1 MKAIFFILVYD
12 MKSSIESLSSI
23 VKQNQENRD
32 KELLHYRDDSR
43 RIRDEMYKVMN
54 QQSES
59 IRELKETVIRI
70 QEQNSETKRAEIKER
85 IERIYRECT
94 HEQTCNEMQFES
106 LKDLIDQYEKRGG
119 TNSFVHSIVEPEMYK
134 WEITKGAKQDNIDK

>member
-1 MKAIFFILVYD
+1 MNKTLIELLEKVSGTDLILAILFIIVLLSILLSQKSKITELLDKWRKDKNEEDSFHSLVYD

-59 IRELKETVIRI
+59 I
-70 QEQNSETKRAEIKER
+70 
-85 IERIYRECT
+85 
-94 HEQTCNEMQFES
+94 
-106 LKDLIDQYEKRGG
+106 
-119 TNSFVHSIVEPEMYK
+119 
-134 WEITKGAKQDNIDK
+134 